1 MAGVLCFGGSR
12 ELHRPSASR
21 HPALVG
27 MARYQTLQK
36 IGEGMYG
43 VVYRALD
50 RITNEHV
57 AIKRVMLD
65 ADEGVPCTAM
75 REISLLKDANGCDNI
90 VRLLEIHVEHGAL
103 WLIFEHL
110 ECDLHH
116 FLTSTNQ
123 GLPLSA
129 VRPLLYQL
137 LLAVHHCHANRVLHR
152 DIKPH
157 NVLMRRTPATE
168 PGAGPDGARPWTL
181 KLADFGLARVFN
193 LPLRA
198 YTHEVVTL
206 WYRAPEILLGL
217 RTYSWSV
224 DIWSVACLLVE
235 MLNGKPLFPGDSEI
249 DQIMRI
255 FRGLGTPD
263 ADRWPSIAALPEW
276 KGCYPK
282 WRAQPWAQLV
292 PALAD
297 DPSGQDLLA
306 RMLWY
311 DPDERIAAFDALA
324 HPFFDGLDKELFHAA
339 TRR

>member
-1 MAGVLCFGGSR
+1 MDAQ
-12 ELHRPSASR
+12 
-21 HPALVG
+21 
-27 MARYQTLQK
+27 ARTAFNAPH
-36 IGEGMYG
+36 
-43 VVYRALD
+43 RALSPVH
-50 RITNEHV
+50 RH
-57 AIKRVMLD
+57 
-65 ADEGVPCTAM
+65 
-75 REISLLKDANGCDNI
+75 
-90 VRLLEIHVEHGAL
+90 
-103 WLIFEHL
+103 
-110 ECDLHH
+110 
-116 FLTSTNQ
+116 
-123 GLPLSA
+123 LPLFRAHQLTRRPHPRVGAASA
-129 VRPLLYQL
+129 AP
-137 LLAVHHCHANRVLHR
+137 
-152 DIKPH
+152 P
-157 NVLMRRTPATE
+157 RR
-168 PGAGPDGARPWTL
+168 
-181 KLADFGLARVFN
+181 
-193 LPLRA
+193 RA
-198 YTHEVVTL
+198 QVVTL